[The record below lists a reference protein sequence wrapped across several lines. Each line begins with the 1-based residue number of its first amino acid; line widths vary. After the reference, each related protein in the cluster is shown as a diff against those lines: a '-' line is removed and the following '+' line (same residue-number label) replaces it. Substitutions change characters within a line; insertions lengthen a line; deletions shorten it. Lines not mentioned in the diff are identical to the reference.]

1 MPPALLFLKVVL
13 TSQVLFISILI
24 LGLFV
29 LVLLKVSLCLDR
41 NYTESVDY
49 FGLYSYLT
57 ILMFLIHEHGVSFYL
72 FVLSSICFINVQ
84 KKWKG

>member
-13 TSQVLFISILI
+13 TIQVLFISIHI
-24 LGLFV
+24 LGLFF

-49 FGLYSYLT
+49 FG
-57 ILMFLIHEHGVSFYL
+57 
-72 FVLSSICFINVQ
+72 
-84 KKWKG
+84 